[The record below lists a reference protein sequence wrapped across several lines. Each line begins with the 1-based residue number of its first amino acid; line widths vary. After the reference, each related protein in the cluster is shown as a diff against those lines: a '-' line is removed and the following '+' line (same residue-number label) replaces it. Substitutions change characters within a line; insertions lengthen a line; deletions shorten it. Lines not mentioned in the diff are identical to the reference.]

1 MPRNRASLH
10 MDQEPEHCPLWLQTE
25 QFHVIIHKLFQVFLP
40 LATHFS
46 LATSIFLQVDTQSSP
61 LFAPYAQTISICQ
74 ASPFSATVWISK
86 RLYKTSLCF
95 LSFKDTPHICA
106 YTTYVR
112 PVLEY
117 CTQIW
122 SPTLIKY
129 IDLFENV
136 QRSFTR
142 SIPVLKNL
150 SYPERLANLDIE
162 TLELRRLRFD
172 LLMYFKIIWGFVR
185 IQCDDFLKFSINP
198 YPTRGNHFKLVM
210 PIVRNNNLSN
220 MFACRCVGI
229 WNSLPD
235 EVVNSLSNIHWKK
248 LF

>member
-1 MPRNRASLH
+1 M
-10 MDQEPEHCPLWLQTE
+10 
-25 QFHVIIHKLFQVFLP
+25 
-40 LATHFS
+40 
-46 LATSIFLQVDTQSSP
+46 
-61 LFAPYAQTISICQ
+61 
-74 ASPFSATVWISK
+74 K
-86 RLYKTSLCF
+86 R
-95 LSFKDTPHICA
+95 A

-129 IDLFENV
+129 IDLIENV

-142 SIPVLKNL
+142 RIPVLKNL
-150 SYPERLANLDIE
+150 SYPECLANLDIE
-162 TLELRRLRFD
+162 SLELQRLRFD
-172 LLMYFKIIWGFVR
+172 LLMYYKIIRGFVR
-185 IQCDDFLKFSINP
+185 FQCDDFLKFSINP

-235 EVVNSLSNIHWKK
+235 DVVHSPSPISFKHALKKIDLSKFLKGRAHVGV
-248 LF
+248 